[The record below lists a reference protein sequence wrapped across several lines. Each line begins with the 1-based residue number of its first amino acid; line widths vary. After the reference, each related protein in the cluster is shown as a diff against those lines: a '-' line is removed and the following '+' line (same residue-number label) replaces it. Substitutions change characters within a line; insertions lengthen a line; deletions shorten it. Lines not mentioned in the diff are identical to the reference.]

1 GPAPVPPAGP
11 PRPAAARGSH
21 SRARA
26 LRVPG
31 ARRRPAR
38 DGGGPAAPDGY
49 RQRAGGSAARAFDR
63 RRPGLWPEREESMI
77 EVTEG
82 DITLLD
88 VDAIVNAANE
98 SLLGGGGVDGAIHRR
113 AGPELL
119 AECRTLGG
127 ARTGEAK
134 MTRGHRLKA
143 RHVIH
148 CVGPVWQDG
157 THGEAEALASCYR
170 NALHLAQRHSLKS
183 IAFPAISTG
192 AFGYPKQAAT
202 QIAIR
207 EAREFEKAH
216 ADMRIVFC
224 CFSR

>member
-1 GPAPVPPAGP
+1 MALPPPG
-11 PRPAAARGSH
+11 RTLQVLK
-21 SRARA
+21 
-26 LRVPG
+26 LR
-31 ARRRPAR
+31 
-38 DGGGPAAPDGY
+38 
-49 RQRAGGSAARAFDR
+49 
-63 RRPGLWPEREESMI
+63 ESMI
-77 EVTEG
+77 EVVEG

-113 AGPELL
+113 AGPGLL

-148 CVGPVWQDG
+148 CVGPVWQG
-157 THGEAEALASCYR
+157 GNRGEPEALTSCYR
-170 NALHLAQRHSLKS
+170 EALRLAKEHGLKS

-192 AFGYPKQAAT
+192 AYGYPFEQAT
-202 QIAIR
+202 GIAVR
-207 EAREFEKAH
+207 EARAFERI
-216 ADMRIVFC
+216 DPGMRIVFC
-224 CFSR
+224 CFSQSDAAAYREKLRGRGG